1 MSKAILITGATGKQ
15 GGAVIKALLAA
26 NSGFQLLAVTRD
38 KASASAQRLASKS
51 GQISLVQGNLNDT
64 ESIFKEA
71 KKITSLP
78 IWGVFSV
85 QVRLITRC
93 VALSKCGSRG
103 MATCAN
109 CWKTPAMNKEGPVIE
124 ENQGKALVDSAIK
137 HGVKHFVYSS
147 VDRHGDASTN
157 NKTDIPHFISKHNI
171 EHHLFDATKGRDMSW
186 TVLRPVAFMENFD
199 GGMLGKVFASAWK
212 RVVRSRPLQLVA
224 TDDIGVFAAK
234 SFVDPEK
241 YGGRCISLA
250 GDELTYAQMMEVFR
264 EKTGAEAPRTWDI
277 VARTA
282 LWMSKEMGT
291 MFAFFEREGYGA
303 DIEAL
308 KKEHP
313 GMINLATWLDR
324 RKA

>member
-85 QVRLITRC
+85 Q
-93 VALSKCGSRG
+93 
-103 MATCAN
+103 
-109 CWKTPAMNKEGPVIE
+109 TPAMNKEGPVIE